1 MSYQIISDGSCDLG
15 AALAAEKRIT
25 VVPFYV
31 AFGGESYK
39 KEIEEIGIRDFYNQM
54 VENPTVF
61 PKSSMPSVQDY
72 ADVFTPVIERG
83 EAVLCLCITSKF
95 SGSLQ
100 SAVTARDMLLEKY
113 PQAQITVMDTTVNTV
128 LQGIFV
134 LEAVRLRDNGVPY
147 EEAVA
152 RLEQVRD
159 TGRIFFTV
167 GSIDYLQHGGRIGK
181 VAGAAVSVLGI
192 KPLIT
197 LKEGEIFSSGVAR
210 GRKKSLD
217 KVISLLKAYLEE
229 NHADIREYSICV
241 GYGYDYEEAQAFQA
255 QVKSEMASQYGDFD
269 LPMFQIGATIA
280 VHTGPYPLGVGIV
293 KRP

>member
-1 MSYQIISDGSCDLG
+1 MSYQIISDSSCDLG
-15 AALAAEKRIT
+15 ADLVAEKQIT

-31 AFGGESYK
+31 AFDEESYK
-39 KEIEEIGIRDFYNQM
+39 KEIEEMGIRDFYQQM
-54 VENPTVF
+54 VDNPTVF

-83 EAVLCLCITSKF
+83 EAVLCLCISSKF

-100 SAVTARDMLLEKY
+100 SAITARDMLLEKY
-113 PQAQITVMDTTVNTV
+113 PEAQITVMDTMVNTV

-134 LEAVRLRDNGVPY
+134 LEAVRLRDAGIPY

-152 RLEQVRD
+152 RLEKVRD

-181 VAGAAVSVLGI
+181 VAGAAVTVLGI

-217 KVISLLKAYLEE
+217 KVISLLKTYLEE
-229 NHADIREYSICV
+229 NHADIRDYSICI

-255 QVKSEMASQYGDFD
+255 QVKSELASEFGDFD
-269 LPMFQIGATIA
+269 LPLFQIGATIA
-280 VHTGPYPLGVGIV
+280 VHTGPYPLGVAIV
-293 KRP
+293 KRT

>member
-1 MSYQIISDGSCDLG
+1 MSYQIISDSSCDLG
-15 AALAAEKRIT
+15 AALAAEKQIT

-31 AFGGESYK
+31 AFDEESYK
-39 KEIEEIGIRDFYNQM
+39 KEIEEMGIRDFYQQM
-54 VENPTVF
+54 VDNPTVF

-83 EAVLCLCITSKF
+83 EAVLCLCISSKF

-100 SAVTARDMLLEKY
+100 SAITARDMLLEKY
-113 PQAQITVMDTTVNTV
+113 PEAQITVMDTMVNTV

-134 LEAVRLRDNGVPY
+134 LEAVRLRDAGIPY

-152 RLEQVRD
+152 RLEKVRD

-229 NHADIREYSICV
+229 NHADIRDYSICI

-255 QVKSEMASQYGDFD
+255 QVKSELASEFGDFD
-269 LPMFQIGATIA
+269 LPLFQIGATIA
-280 VHTGPYPLGVGIV
+280 VHTGPYPLGVAIV
-293 KRP
+293 KRT